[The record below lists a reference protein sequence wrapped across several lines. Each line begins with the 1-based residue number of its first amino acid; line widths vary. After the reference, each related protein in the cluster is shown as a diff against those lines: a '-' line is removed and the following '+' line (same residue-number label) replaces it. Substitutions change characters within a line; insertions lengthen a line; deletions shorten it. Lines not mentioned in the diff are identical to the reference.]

1 MLAAG
6 VGVLEEVGQEI
17 VAVQVGLGDGCYF
30 GCVKLVSVQA
40 AVPAAEPVAD
50 GVVGPELQ
58 LGDWEDLH
66 VVPGDEE
73 VADQE
78 DVGVV
83 TEDWRCVQLGLW
95 GG

>member
-1 MLAAG
+1 MR
-6 VGVLEEVGQEI
+6 
-17 VAVQVGLGDGCYF
+17 
-30 GCVKLVSVQA
+30 
-40 AVPAAEPVAD
+40 AAEPVTD

-83 TEDWRCVQLGLW
+83 TEDWGCVQLGLW